1 MKILHLIS
9 SLILI
14 TVYSFYLFKYFI
26 CLYQLE
32 HYDLIFAIKRY
43 FKCDVVKRVY
53 LGWLLIEIVWVL
65 LVELVFKIRPTY
77 LTLVSFAISLVCIFY
92 QLVKCDTSKT
102 PLKLTKRIVRL
113 IIIYLVLLVACFIV
127 KVKYLN
133 GLACV
138 NFSVFNV
145 VLCVIVTLI
154 AITISYIIELII
166 KKHYVNI
173 AVKKLKK
180 YPNIIKIG
188 IVGSYAKTSVKNIL
202 SQILS
207 RSYNVV
213 ATPKSYNTLLGIV
226 KTIREL
232 VDNKT
237 EVLILE
243 IGADKNNDIKN
254 ILKIFDINIGVLT
267 GITNQHLEKFKTL
280 ENLIKTKLY
289 ICDYINSKNGQLFL
303 NAFDSVIIDNYSN
316 IIDNNY
322 ENINNNTIVTDSNI
336 YNSNI
341 INKLKNCIKF
351 NKFLVN
357 NIKYENKIV
366 KFDINVNQ
374 NSYSFETNLLGKHSL
389 INISLCI
396 AVALYLN
403 VPVNKI
409 SSALKHLKQTPHR
422 MEIKKLTMGAT
433 LIDNSF
439 NSNSVGFKYSLE
451 LLNSFDGK
459 NKIVITPGLVE
470 LGSEQSIVN
479 YNLGKSVGEYGFDL
493 IICNYVNRDDIEAGY
508 RSVNDKDIVCYDNFS
523 SDLVSYLNTLDETY
537 CILIENDLP
546 SNYS

>member
-1 MKILHLIS
+1 MKILYLIS

-14 TVYSFYLFKYFI
+14 VVYSLYLFKYFI

-32 HYDLIFAIKRY
+32 HYNLIFATKRY
-43 FKCDVVKRVY
+43 FKGDVAKCVY
-53 LGWLLIEIVWVL
+53 LGWLLIELVWVL
-65 LVELVFKIRPTY
+65 LAEFVFKTWPTY
-77 LTLVSFAISLVCIFY
+77 LMLVSFVISLLCIFY

-113 IIIYLVLLVACFIV
+113 LIIYLVLLVAFFIV
-127 KVKYLN
+127 KVKYIN
-133 GLACV
+133 GFACA
-138 NFSVFNV
+138 NLSVLYV
-145 VLCVIVTLI
+145 VLCMVMMLI
-154 AITISYIIELII
+154 AITMSYIIELII

-232 VDNKT
+232 VDSKT

-254 ILKIFDINIGVLT
+254 ILKIFDVNIGILT
-267 GITNQHLEKFKTL
+267 GVTNQHLEKFKTL

-303 NAFDSVIIDNYSN
+303 NAFDGEIIDNYLLKYDNYSN
-316 IIDNNY
+316 NID
-322 ENINNNTIVTDSNI
+322 NNTIVADSNI
-336 YNSNI
+336 YKCNI
-341 INKLKNCIKF
+341 INRLKKCVNF
-351 NKFLVN
+351 NQFLVN
-357 NIKYENKIV
+357 NINHEKKSV
-366 KFDINVNQ
+366 KFDINTNQ

-403 VPVNKI
+403 VPINKI
-409 SSALKHLKQTPHR
+409 SFTVKHLKQTTHR
-422 MEIKKLTMGAT
+422 MEIKKLAMGAT

-451 LLNSFDGK
+451 LLNSFDSK
-459 NKIVITPGLVE
+459 NKIVISPGLVE
-470 LGSEQSIVN
+470 LGPEQSIVN

-493 IICNYVNRDDIEAGY
+493 IICNYVNRGNIEAGY
-508 RSVNDKDIVCYDNFS
+508 RSVNDKDIVYYDNFS
-523 SDLVSYLNTLDETY
+523 SGLVSYLNTLDETY
-537 CILIENDLP
+537 SVLIENDLP

>member
-1 MKILHLIS
+1 MKILYLIL

-14 TVYSFYLFKYFI
+14 VVYSFYLFKYFI

-43 FKCDVVKRVY
+43 FKGDVVKRVY

-65 LVELVFKIRPTY
+65 LIEFVFKIRPTY

-113 IIIYLVLLVACFIV
+113 LIIYLVLLVACFIV
-127 KVKYLN
+127 KVKYLKR
-133 GLACV
+133 LACV
-138 NFSVFNV
+138 NFSVFDV
-145 VLCVIVTLI
+145 VLCVVVMLI

-166 KKHYVNI
+166 KKYYVNI

-232 VDNKT
+232 VDSKT

-243 IGADKNNDIKN
+243 IGADKNNDIEN
-254 ILKIFDINIGVLT
+254 ILKIFDVNIGVLT
-267 GITNQHLEKFKTL
+267 GITNQHLEKFKTF

-303 NAFDSVIIDNYSN
+303 NAFDSVIIDNYL
-316 IIDNNY
+316 IKLDNCNK
-322 ENINNNTIVTDSNI
+322 NLDNNTIVTDSNL
-336 YNSNI
+336 YKSSI
-341 INKLKNCIKF
+341 INKLKNC
-351 NKFLVN
+351 NKINQFLVN

-403 VPVNKI
+403 VPIDKV

-451 LLNSFDGK
+451 LLNSFDSK
-459 NKIVITPGLVE
+459 NKIVLDWLSLV
-470 LGSEQSIVN
+470 LS
-479 YNLGKSVGEYGFDL
+479 NL
-493 IICNYVNRDDIEAGY
+493 
-508 RSVNDKDIVCYDNFS
+508 
-523 SDLVSYLNTLDETY
+523 
-537 CILIENDLP
+537 
-546 SNYS
+546 

>member
-1 MKILHLIS
+1 MKNLYLVL

-14 TVYSFYLFKYFI
+14 VVYSFYLFKYFI

-43 FKCDVVKRVY
+43 FKGDVVKCVY
-53 LGWLLIEIVWVL
+53 LGWLLIELVWVL
-65 LVELVFKIRPTY
+65 LVEFVFKTWPTY
-77 LTLVSFAISLVCIFY
+77 LMLVSFAISLLCIFY

-113 IIIYLVLLVACFIV
+113 LIIYLVLLVTLFIV
-127 KVKYLN
+127 KVKYIN
-133 GLACV
+133 GFACA
-138 NFSVFNV
+138 NFSVFDI
-145 VLCVIVTLI
+145 VLCMVVMLI

-213 ATPKSYNTLLGIV
+213 TTPKSYNTLLGIV

-232 VDNKT
+232 VDSKT
-237 EVLILE
+237 EILILE

-254 ILKIFDINIGVLT
+254 ILKIFDVNIGILT

-303 NAFDSVIIDNYSN
+303 NAFDSVIIDNYLIKFDKSN
-316 IIDNNY
+316 NNID
-322 ENINNNTIVTDSNI
+322 NNTIVTDNNI
-336 YNSNI
+336 YKSDT
-341 INKLKNCIKF
+341 INKLKECINF
-351 NKFLVN
+351 NQFLVN
-357 NIKYENKIV
+357 NIIYEKKSV
-366 KFDINVNQ
+366 KFDINTNQ

-403 VPVNKI
+403 VPINKI

-433 LIDNSF
+433 LVDNSF

-451 LLNSFDGK
+451 LLNSFDSK
-459 NKIVITPGLVE
+459 NKIVISPGLVE
-470 LGSEQSIVN
+470 LGPEQSIVN
-479 YNLGKSVGEYGFDL
+479 YNFGKSVGEYGFDL

-508 RSVNDKDIVCYDNFS
+508 RSVNDKDIVYYDNFS
-523 SDLVSYLNTLDETY
+523 GELVSYLNTLDETY
-537 CILIENDLP
+537 SVLIENDLP